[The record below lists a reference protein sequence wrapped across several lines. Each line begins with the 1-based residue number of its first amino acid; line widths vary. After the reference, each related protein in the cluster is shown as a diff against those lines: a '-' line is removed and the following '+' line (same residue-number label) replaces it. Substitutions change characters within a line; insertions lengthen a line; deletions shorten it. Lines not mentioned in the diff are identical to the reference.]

1 MCKNCIYS
9 NCSTSQAPKV
19 SQSPKTSTVE
29 MSKFRAEQSL
39 VTAWYKKHF
48 DLYIAFF
55 VTTKYCWVYNLLEI
69 MHDQAPAQTAVCYLS
84 PQLIGV
90 SELNLLNVFVVFLH
104 LETFI
109 EELSNK

>member
-1 MCKNCIYS
+1 M
-9 NCSTSQAPKV
+9 
-19 SQSPKTSTVE
+19 
-29 MSKFRAEQSL
+29 
-39 VTAWYKKHF
+39 
-48 DLYIAFF
+48 
-55 VTTKYCWVYNLLEI
+55 
-69 MHDQAPAQTAVCYLS
+69 AVCYLS